1 MSNQRHGVTDLPI
14 RWDREE
20 EDLLNISRYLQGL
33 KRYVRNCP
41 TPLSIAGGLGDR
53 QDLRAQL
60 LDAGAE

>member
-1 MSNQRHGVTDLPI
+1 MSDQRHGVTDLPV

-41 TPLSIAGGLGDR
+41 TPLSIAVQGDWGTGKTSVLSYLM
-53 QDLRAQL
+53 Q
-60 LDAGAE
+60 